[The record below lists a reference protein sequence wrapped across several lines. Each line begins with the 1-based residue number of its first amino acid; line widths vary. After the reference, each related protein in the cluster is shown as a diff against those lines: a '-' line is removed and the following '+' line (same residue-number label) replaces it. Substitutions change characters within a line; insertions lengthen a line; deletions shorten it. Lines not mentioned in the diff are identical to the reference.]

1 MRYNQKEAILVK
13 GVSDPGLIKAI
24 GEIALVQV
32 IDAGLIVFAGRG
44 SAFQRL
50 LSLLSQYD
58 LNIKNAQRKV
68 RKEKALNNWRSFI
81 DSRKENQAFADII
94 KEGILKKQPF
104 ERPPEESFLMNHQ
117 RAGVLLAERFNHYAF
132 FYDTGTGKTILAL
145 QIIYNKI
152 RENGAVF
159 LVICPKSIIQTAWM
173 DDCQNHFPRLKLLP
187 LTGGYS
193 PEDYQKWHFRWA
205 KANGTSI
212 SVPGYQ
218 MLKKGTKK
226 ERTLFAKSY
235 MAAEADC
242 YIVNPEMFLR
252 SPDEF
257 LHIKTLQGVKDVNG
271 IIVDESARLKNQSNV
286 LTRKLKELR
295 PQMDFL
301 YLLSGKPAPND
312 ISEYIPQVEI
322 IEPKILRPGLKTDIY
337 TNGGSS
343 SSKELTK
350 YINMVSVTVSKKDC
364 FDLPETTEV
373 VREVDLT
380 DEAKKQYLSMKY
392 QMKIELDALPE
403 KDRLEKTRIYVD
415 HVLACL
421 TKLRQI
427 SGGFIYDGE
436 KPVAIHDGKALEVV
450 ELLEE
455 LGDEPVLIW
464 CQYQY
469 EIEHLRAVLQDNGYQ
484 VGTAYGKTKDLNA
497 NIYAFKENR
506 IQILIA
512 NPRTLQYGVTLT
524 NCCYAIYYSTSYSYE
539 EYYQSHD
546 RIYRK
551 GQSRPCTYIFLQC
564 KDTIDKIMFEVIQRK
579 QSQTEMIEQ
588 TIKHIY
594 QS

>member
-1 MRYNQKEAILVK
+1 
-13 GVSDPGLIKAI
+13 
-24 GEIALVQV
+24 
-32 IDAGLIVFAGRG
+32 
-44 SAFQRL
+44 
-50 LSLLSQYD
+50 
-58 LNIKNAQRKV
+58 
-68 RKEKALNNWRSFI
+68 
-81 DSRKENQAFADII
+81 
-94 KEGILKKQPF
+94 
-104 ERPPEESFLMNHQ
+104 
-117 RAGVLLAERFNHYAF
+117 
-132 FYDTGTGKTILAL
+132 
-145 QIIYNKI
+145 
-152 RENGAVF
+152 
-159 LVICPKSIIQTAWM
+159 
-173 DDCQNHFPRLKLLP
+173 
-187 LTGGYS
+187 
-193 PEDYQKWHFRWA
+193 
-205 KANGTSI
+205 
-212 SVPGYQ
+212 
-218 MLKKGTKK
+218 
-226 ERTLFAKSY
+226 
-235 MAAEADC
+235 
-242 YIVNPEMFLR
+242 
-252 SPDEF
+252 
-257 LHIKTLQGVKDVNG
+257 
-271 IIVDESARLKNQSNV
+271 
-286 LTRKLKELR
+286 
-295 PQMDFL
+295 
-301 YLLSGKPAPND
+301 
-312 ISEYIPQVEI
+312 
-322 IEPKILRPGLKTDIY
+322 
-337 TNGGSS
+337 
-343 SSKELTK
+343 
-350 YINMVSVTVSKKDC
+350 
-364 FDLPETTEV
+364 
-373 VREVDLT
+373 
-380 DEAKKQYLSMKY
+380 MKY

-497 NIYAFKENR
+497 NIYAFKDNR

-594 QS
+594 SA